1 MKKGKRKWRKD
12 RGEKKRKWMRKRM
25 KGGEEAFEAP
35 PPPPFWRNVPP
46 QKMRIHPRYIK
57 GRREKKEGGEG
68 SKIDPSSVFLLR
80 DRGTPTRDR
89 ERERPSLFSLPRSGA
104 HEWMAEE
111 LRKEVSEAGRV
122 GSRKVPLEKSGRSIY
137 TGKANISLPCR
148 WKRRMG
154 LCTGSKK
161 YEKTAR

>member
-35 PPPPFWRNVPP
+35 PPPFWRNVLP

-57 GRREKKEGGEG
+57 GRRGKKEGGEG

-80 DRGTPTRDR
+80 DREI
-89 ERERPSLFSLPRSGA
+89 ERERGLLFFRFLGRAPMNGWRRS
-104 HEWMAEE
+104 
-111 LRKEVSEAGRV
+111 
-122 GSRKVPLEKSGRSIY
+122 
-137 TGKANISLPCR
+137 
-148 WKRRMG
+148 
-154 LCTGSKK
+154 
-161 YEKTAR
+161 